1 MNLPFHGSDVRTHK
15 IEGITITV
23 NIVLLDN
30 KLMESMQPTDFED
43 CDLTKCSIPNQNTQF
58 LANTVQ
64 KSEIKKTEETT
75 SNQWIKQTR
84 RI

>member
-1 MNLPFHGSDVRTHK
+1 MLLRWSKQLNTQIMNLPFHGSDVRTHK

-43 CDLTKCSIPNQNTQF
+43 CDVNKMQHSKPKYSISG
-58 LANTVQ
+58 
-64 KSEIKKTEETT
+64 KHCTE
-75 SNQWIKQTR
+75 K
-84 RI
+84 